1 MKQEQVSNS
10 YISWSTLLKGAKISK
25 IFVLR
30 NLSHSWWPSENG
42 KKLIFFDK
50 IEFLRANSRKMRQD
64 SMNVSF
70 EVVSTWLE
78 DYLFIFF
85 YATEFWRDQIM
96 ASENATFVKN
106 AIFNKQYLPIREVVN
121 TDENHFAFI
130 ITQKIFYTT
139 FQIFEKIGL
148 KSWKSS

>member
-1 MKQEQVSNS
+1 ME
-10 YISWSTLLKGAKISK
+10 KID
-25 IFVLR
+25 
-30 NLSHSWWPSENG
+30 
-42 KKLIFFDK
+42 FFDK

-121 TDENHFAFI
+121 TDENHFD
-130 ITQKIFYTT
+130 
-139 FQIFEKIGL
+139 L
-148 KSWKSS
+148 

>member
-10 YISWSTLLKGAKISK
+10 YISWSTLLKGVKIRK

-30 NLSHSWWPSENG
+30 NLSHSWWPSKNG
-42 KKLIFFDK
+42 KNLIFFDK
-50 IEFLRANSRKMRQD
+50 IEFLKANSRKMRQD

-106 AIFNKQYLPIREVVN
+106 AIFNKQYV
-121 TDENHFAFI
+121 
-130 ITQKIFYTT
+130 
-139 FQIFEKIGL
+139 QI
-148 KSWKSS
+148 

>member
-1 MKQEQVSNS
+1 MK
-10 YISWSTLLKGAKISK
+10 TL
-25 IFVLR
+25 
-30 NLSHSWWPSENG
+30 
-42 KKLIFFDK
+42 
-50 IEFLRANSRKMRQD
+50 
-64 SMNVSF
+64 
-70 EVVSTWLE
+70 WLE
-78 DYLFIFF
+78 DFPFIFF
-85 YATEFWRDQIM
+85 YATELGRDQIM

-106 AIFNKQYLPIREVVN
+106 AILNKQYLPIREVVN

>member
-1 MKQEQVSNS
+1 M
-10 YISWSTLLKGAKISK
+10 ILGRLAKIEKK
-25 IFVLR
+25 IFF
-30 NLSHSWWPSENG
+30 N
-42 KKLIFFDK
+42 K

-106 AIFNKQYLPIREVVN
+106 VIFNRQYLPIREVVN
-121 TDENHFAFI
+121 TDENHFAFV
-130 ITQKIFYTT
+130 ITQIILVSKNILYHFLN
-139 FQIFEKIGL
+139 F
-148 KSWKSS
+148 